1 MRSYQIQSTKG
12 SVSRER
18 EREKKKKKA
27 HLSNNSSERTSFR
40 IELKILVEE
49 RSQISRVEVDS
60 ELKMA
65 FESVERERR
74 N

>member
-18 EREKKKKKA
+18 EREKKKKA
-27 HLSNNSSERTSFR
+27 HLSNNTSERTSFG
-40 IELKILVEE
+40 IELKILIEE

-60 ELKMA
+60 ELKLA
-65 FESVERERR
+65 FESA
-74 N
+74 

>member
-18 EREKKKKKA
+18 EREKKKKA
-27 HLSNNSSERTSFR
+27 HLSNNTSERTSFR
-40 IELKILVEE
+40 IELKILIEE